1 MRITLELDTELLA
14 EARRIAVAAGRS
26 LSEVVEDALRAT
38 LPRRKSSRR
47 GAQVQLTAFAGNG
60 LRPGVDLDNS
70 ADLLDLMER
79 LEGG

>member
-1 MRITLELDTELLA
+1 MRITLELDNELLA
-14 EARRIAVAAGRS
+14 EARRIAVATGRS

-47 GAQVQLTAFAGNG
+47 GSRVRLTTFAGNG

>member
-14 EARRIAVAAGRS
+14 AARRIAVAAGRS

-38 LPRRKSSRR
+38 LPRRQKSRR
-47 GAQVQLTAFAGNG
+47 GSRVRLTTITGNG

-70 ADLLDLMER
+70 AELLDLMES
-79 LEGG
+79 LDAK